1 MLFRSEE
8 YKKQIETLNE
18 DINKM
23 RQSKII
29 EVNQLKLELT
39 KSKVEVKRLENK
51 IKKLESENV
60 SKNGGEDNIQ
70 TLKINDIAGSGSNKN
85 NNGDEMNKL
94 KSEIENYKNKI
105 SEMNIEI
112 KKNEELRHQNIL
124 FTQKLQEAQKKL
136 LLANQ
141 VITKAKK
148 YSLCLAYM
156 SQFLGLIKPEGEK
169 QVYLVNKLK
178 EFIDENQKE
187 KK

>member
-1 MLFRSEE
+1 
-8 YKKQIETLNE
+8 
-18 DINKM
+18 
-23 RQSKII
+23 
-29 EVNQLKLELT
+29 
-39 KSKVEVKRLENK
+39 
-51 IKKLESENV
+51 
-60 SKNGGEDNIQ
+60 
-70 TLKINDIAGSGSNKN
+70 
-85 NNGDEMNKL
+85 MNKL

-187 KK
+187 KNKKE